1 MTTSKSKVMTQKEA
15 LNRLEE
21 YCKVSN
27 KHLIQGSLYY
37 RTYAIS
43 VPTQEYCGGIIDY
56 DGNYYKR
63 LSGYMKPTELLIWL
77 DGYFAGLHKNK

>member
-1 MTTSKSKVMTQKEA
+1 MTQKQA
-15 LNRLEE
+15 LKKLEE

-27 KHLIQGSLYY
+27 KHLIQGSLANY
-37 RTYAIS
+37 TYAIS
-43 VPTQEYCGGIIDY
+43 IPTKEYCGGIIDY

-77 DGYFAGLHKNK
+77 DGYMPDYMQNSYNYEL